1 MRWWM
6 GLSSSFAEV
15 VMMAHVGIRLP
26 SGSFHIDHMPAKAN
40 GLSRP
45 QGDMHG
51 ALAGPRALP
60 LVEAVGEH
68 EAAPTSEGIAERG
81 LFGDHLGPGVDHAA
95 ADGAVLG
102 PEGNESPA
110 HEPGASWIVT
120 DNGEDVLRGSD
131 VVAASSVS

>member
-15 VMMAHVGIRLP
+15 VMMAHVGIELP
-26 SGSFHIDHMPAKAN
+26 SGSFHIDQIPAKAK
-40 GLSRP
+40 GSPDRKATRMGRLP
-45 QGDMHG
+45 VGG
-51 ALAGPRALP
+51 ALP

-81 LFGDHLGPGVDHAA
+81 LVGDHLGPSVDHAA
-95 ADGAVLG
+95 ADGAVHG
-102 PEGNESPA
+102 PEGDESPA